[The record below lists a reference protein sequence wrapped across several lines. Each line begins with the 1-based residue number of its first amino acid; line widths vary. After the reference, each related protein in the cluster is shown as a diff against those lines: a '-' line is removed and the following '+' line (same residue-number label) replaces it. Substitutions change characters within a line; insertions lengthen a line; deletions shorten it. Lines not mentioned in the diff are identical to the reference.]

1 MVCTQL
7 QFCSPVRCV
16 FSLFAAAC
24 ILIDPASLAACS
36 SHATGADSPKAPKIP
51 KADVSPISAS
61 DDLSAA
67 LAKIAAKNKVPAL
80 AAMVVD
86 GRGTILRQGVTGVRA
101 NTAVEANRTLAT
113 IDDLWHLGSCTK
125 AMTGTLCGVLV
136 GQGKLRWTSTLG
148 EVLGTK
154 LPAVAGLP
162 EAPMDP
168 QWQAVTLEQLL
179 VHRAGAPDGLD
190 ENGLWGR
197 LWNHTGTPT
206 ESRQLLAT
214 GLLSRA
220 PKHAPGSKFEYS
232 NAGTALAGFMAETVM
247 ATPFEVLI
255 QRELFAPIGIT
266 SAGFGAPGQAT
277 RLAADK
283 ADRKPD
289 QPRGHTA
296 DGKPVRPGPSGDN
309 PPGITPAGRVHM
321 SIGDWA
327 KFAALHVRGEAEG
340 WKNPDGSW
348 RLKPEDFV
356 KLHEPKR
363 DGDKAD
369 GANAYAMGWA
379 ILDRKDSARPLLQHA
394 GSNTLWLCQ
403 VIVDRDGDKAY
414 LVCCNVGG
422 PGAEKAIRQ
431 ATTLLRR

>member
-1 MVCTQL
+1 MVRTREQ
-7 QFCSPVRCV
+7 SSWPVRCV
-16 FSLFAAAC
+16 FYVFAAAC

-36 SHATGADSPKAPKIP
+36 FQTAGTASPKAPENS
-51 KADVSPISAS
+51 KADAAPITAPN
-61 DDLSAA
+61 DLAAA
-67 LAKIAAKNKVPAL
+67 LAEIAAKNKVPAL

-86 GRGTILRQGVTGVRA
+86 GRGIMLRQAVTGVRA
-101 NTAVEANRTLAT
+101 NTAVEADRALAT
-113 IDDLWHLGSCTK
+113 LDDVWHLGSCTK
-125 AMTGTLCGVLV
+125 AMTGTLCAVLV
-136 GQGKLRWTSTLG
+136 GQGKLKWSSTLG
-148 EVLGTK
+148 EVLGTT
-154 LPAVAGLP
+154 LPAVAGLR
-162 EAPMDP
+162 ESLMDP

-179 VHRAGAPDGLD
+179 VHRAGAPGGLD

-197 LWNHTGTPT
+197 LWNHTGSPM

-214 GLLSRA
+214 GLLSRS
-220 PKHAPGSKFEYS
+220 PKHAPGGTYEYS
-232 NAGTALAGFMAETVM
+232 NAGIALAGFMAETVM

-255 QRELFAPIGIT
+255 QRELFAPLGIT
-266 SAGFGAPGQAT
+266 SAGFGAPGTAS
-277 RLAADK
+277 DK

-327 KFAALHVRGEAEG
+327 KFAALHVRGETEG

-369 GANAYAMGWA
+369 GGNAYAMGWG
-379 ILDRKDSARPLLQHA
+379 IIDRKDSVRPLLQHA
-394 GSNTLWLCQ
+394 GSNTMWLCQ

-414 LVCCNVGG
+414 LVCCNAAGSN
-422 PGAEKAIRQ
+422 ADKAIRQ